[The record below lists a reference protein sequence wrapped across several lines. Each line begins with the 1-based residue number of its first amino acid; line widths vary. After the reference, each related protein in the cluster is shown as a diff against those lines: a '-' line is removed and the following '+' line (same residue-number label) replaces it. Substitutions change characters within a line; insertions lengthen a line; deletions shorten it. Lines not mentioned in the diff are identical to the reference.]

1 MKYSVVFRHREHGRV
16 PEERCQDQPIVLE
29 SGEPALIPDVGDE
42 VTCQF
47 EGRPTTFKVLS
58 RHFTYLEHNCA
69 VDIQVSQPSTEHKPL
84 GLKE

>member
-58 RHFTYLEHNCA
+58 RHFTYVDRSCA
-69 VDIQVSQPSTEHKPL
+69 VDIQVSQPSTEPKPL

>member
-1 MKYSVVFRHREHGRV
+1 MKYSLMFRHREPGRV

-29 SGEPALIPDVGDE
+29 GEFALIPDVGDE

-47 EGRPTTFKVLS
+47 EGRATTFKVLS
-58 RHFTYLEHNCA
+58 RHFTYVDRSCA
-69 VDIQVSQPSTEHKPL
+69 VDIQVSQPSTEPKPL